1 MNPPT
6 QPGPIDPQ
14 FFIAKYLTPVLE
26 HKWIV
31 LLTTFVGLLVS
42 LPVSFVVQPEYS
54 SKATTQLETPRA
66 QMISE
71 VTEEITSR
79 TGDQNYITA
88 AVERMHSTAFQ
99 TEVFKIL
106 PKQLQKDLETPLG
119 VKGQLMKKAA
129 PYLDRLLKRDAV
141 DPATLAT
148 ITPERLNKLSNR
160 VVIEGAPKQGI
171 IQITGT
177 TYAQEMATV
186 LVQSYIDIWVALN
199 METNKSLI
207 RHELGFT
214 ENQKD
219 EYFKQLK
226 DSEKELRLFKQ
237 KFEIPPA
244 LSSITDME
252 LQAQLDVLQN
262 KVENAKE
269 RYKRIDDIYL
279 DLVRKEKSVVNNIKV
294 INPPQ
299 TPLEPSKNIRLLII
313 LIGVLA
319 GAATAIVPI
328 LIWDYYRGN
337 IRHKKD
343 ILSAVNIPIIGKLPT
358 IK

>member
-1 MNPPT
+1 MNPQA
-6 QPGPIDPQ
+6 QPGPIDPK
-14 FFIAKYLTPVLE
+14 FLIAKYLTPVLE

-31 LLTTFVGLLVS
+31 LFSSLVGLALA
-42 LPVSFVVQPEYS
+42 LPVSFIVQPEYS
-54 SKATTQLETPRA
+54 STAVTQLETPRA

-71 VTEEITSR
+71 VTEEISAR
-79 TGDQNYITA
+79 SGGKNDITA
-88 AVERMHSTAFQ
+88 AVERMNSTAFR

-106 PKQLQKDLETPLG
+106 PKQMHADLETPLG
-119 VKGQLMKKAA
+119 VIGQLKKKIS
-129 PYLDRLLKRDAV
+129 PYKDKILQREPV
-141 DPATLAT
+141 DPTAQAT
-148 ITPERLNKLSNR
+148 ITPKRLNKLSNR
-160 VVIEGAPKQGI
+160 VTIEGIPRKGV

-214 ENQKD
+214 ETQKD
-219 EYFKQLK
+219 EYFKLLK

-244 LSSITDME
+244 LSSVTDME

-262 KVENAKE
+262 KVQNAKV
-269 RYKRIDDIYL
+269 RYERIDDIYL

-299 TPLEPSKNIRLLII
+299 APLHPSQDKRLQII
-313 LIGVLA
+313 IIGLLL
-319 GAATAIVPI
+319 GAAAAIVPI
-328 LIWDYYRGN
+328 LGWDYYRGN
-337 IRHKKD
+337 IRHKND
-343 ILSAVNIPIIGKLPT
+343 VTGAVDIPIIGKLPT